1 MKRKEEEDEMDEYIS
16 LLTTDYH
23 NDKEAKE
30 YEERARER
38 TNRLMVAKRNDRIQK
53 NKKQN

>member
-1 MKRKEEEDEMDEYIS
+1 MKRKEEEEEMDEYIS

-38 TNRLMVAKRNDRIQK
+38 TNRLTVAKRNDRIQK